1 VNISE
6 KLLSASM
13 NNTRSS
19 PKEPLGAHARQVEP
33 TVMLKRAFVR
43 FPSYL
48 QVFDFLFPHFPGG
61 SHRAIAP
68 SHLGFTEQFPTRQ

>member
-1 VNISE
+1 
-6 KLLSASM
+6 M
-13 NNTRSS
+13 NNTKSS
-19 PKEPLGAHARQVEP
+19 SKEQVCAHARQVEL

-48 QVFDFLFPHFPGG
+48 HVFDFFFPHSPGG

-68 SHLGFTEQFPTRQ
+68 SHLGFTEQFPTR